1 MPAWPALPNDLNMG
15 RARHP
20 SAASSFA
27 ARVLKVNHAG
37 ENGAIS
43 IYAAQIV
50 VARFTA
56 PSLVAELRE
65 FKAHEQEHRA
75 IFWRELQRRGVRRC
89 RSYWLCGVGGFVL
102 GLITALFGR
111 RAIAATTAAVERVV
125 LGHLQDQLQSLRG
138 KDEAAVA
145 AISQIVAEETLHL
158 RQSESHL
165 AAGRFWP
172 KVLMPIVAASTESVI
187 WLGMRL

>member
-1 MPAWPALPNDLNMG
+1 M
-15 RARHP
+15 RATT
-20 SAASSFA
+20 FA
-27 ARVLKVNHAG
+27 ERVLKVNHAG
-37 ENGAIS
+37 ENGAIG
-43 IYAAQIV
+43 IYAAQIA

-56 PSLVAELRE
+56 PSLVAELQE
-65 FKAHEQEHRA
+65 FKAHEQEHRS
-75 IFWRELQRRGVRRC
+75 IFWSELQRHGVRRY

-102 GLITALFGR
+102 GLITAIFGR

-125 LGHLQDQLQSLRG
+125 LGHLQNQLQTLSG

-145 AISQIVAEETLHL
+145 TISKIVAEETLHL
-158 RQSESHL
+158 EQSESHL
-165 AAGRFWP
+165 DAGHFWP